1 MLFHI
6 ITSLVLVAIGFG
18 LGRIKNLKGAE
29 AKVKA
34 DVAAVKAEAK
44 KL

>member
-1 MLFHI
+1 MLIHVI
-6 ITSLVLVAIGFG
+6 GSLALVAIGFG

-29 AKVKA
+29 AKISA
-34 DVAAVKAEAK
+34 DVAAVKADVK